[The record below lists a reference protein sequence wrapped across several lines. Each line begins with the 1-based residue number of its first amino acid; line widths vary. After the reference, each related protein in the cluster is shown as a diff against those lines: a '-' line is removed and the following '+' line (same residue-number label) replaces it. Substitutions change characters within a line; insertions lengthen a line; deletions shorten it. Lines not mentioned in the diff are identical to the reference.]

1 MFGLVDGNNFYASCE
16 RVFQP
21 ALRGKPLVVL
31 SNNDGCAIARSA
43 EAKALG
49 IKMGQP
55 AHELKHPVRHHGLQL
70 RSANFGLYADLS
82 GRVVS
87 VLRDAAP
94 RVEVYSID
102 ESFIDLDRVQDRERF
117 ARELR
122 ARFIGG
128 PGIPNCI
135 GIGPKKTLAKLA
147 NKAAKSAD
155 GVVDLGDPLKRDE
168 LLRRFPVD
176 DLWGVGRR
184 LAPKLICM
192 GIRTAAGLRDAP
204 PDDTLATFG
213 VTLARTQ
220 RELQGHAC
228 MELQEV
234 GPDRQQIMV
243 SRSFA
248 DWVADH
254 EAIAQALATFCGP
267 RLRETARTG
276 FGGVRALGVCAFRHL
291 PARAAA
297 AQRDE
302 IGRAAGGDL
311 GHYGRAGDREA
322 TAPRPAERRHRLQE
336 GRGCIAG
343 PGQTPR
349 PTGRPVQP
357 GRCWKRFAD
366 GDPRSDQPEVRSRH
380 GRARRVWLEGQARLG
395 YAPAH
400 PFPQLHHLNRRT
412 SKRPLLTPKFINRTP
427 KRYAIF

>member
-55 AHELKHPVRHHGLQL
+55 AHELKHLVRHHGLQL
-70 RSANFGLYADLS
+70 RSANFGLYGDLS

-102 ESFIDLDRVQDRERF
+102 ESFIDLDRVRNRERF

-122 ARFIGG
+122 ARVHRWT
-128 PGIPNCI
+128 GIPNCI
-135 GIGPKKTLAKLA
+135 GIGPTKTLAKLA

-155 GVVDLGDPLKRDE
+155 GVVDLSDPLKREE
-168 LLRRFPVD
+168 LLRRFPVE

-184 LAPKLICM
+184 LAPKLMNM
-192 GIRTAAGLRDAP
+192 GIRTAAALRDAP
-204 PDDTLATFG
+204 PDDILATFG

-228 MELQEV
+228 MELEEV
-234 GPDRQQIMV
+234 EPDRQQIMV

-248 DWVADH
+248 DRVADH
-254 EAIAQALATFCGP
+254 DAIAQALATF
-267 RLRETARTG
+267 A
-276 FGGVRALGVCAFRHL
+276 VRACEKLRARGLVASGLWVFAHSDTFRPELPQHNATRSVVL
-291 PARAAA
+291 PAATSDTTLVLGTVR
-297 AQRDE
+297 QLLRGLLRDG
-302 IGRAAGGDL
+302 IGYKKAGVALLDL
-311 GHYGRAGDREA
+311 AKPHDLQADLFSPAVAGNDALMA
-322 TAPRPAERRHRLQE
+322 TLDQINRKF
-336 GRGCIAG
+336 GRGVAG
-343 PGQTPR
+343 LGASGWQDKPAWGMRQHMLSPNYTTSVHDLPR
-349 PTGRPVQP
+349 VA
-357 GRCWKRFAD
+357 C
-366 GDPRSDQPEVRSRH
+366 
-380 GRARRVWLEGQARLG
+380 
-395 YAPAH
+395 
-400 PFPQLHHLNRRT
+400 
-412 SKRPLLTPKFINRTP
+412 
-427 KRYAIF
+427 